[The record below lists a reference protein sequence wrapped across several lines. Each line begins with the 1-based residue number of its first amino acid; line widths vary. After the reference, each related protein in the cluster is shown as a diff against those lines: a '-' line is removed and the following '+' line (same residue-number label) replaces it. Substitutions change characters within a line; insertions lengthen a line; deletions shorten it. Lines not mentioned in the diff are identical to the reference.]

1 MGSTPKSFIK
11 YNGVLAHKTLY
22 CTHTH
27 ALNVAVCS
35 YMSTFFAGCLPD
47 AGKPACISSWFG
59 VALGGSQQTG
69 MTARAGSG
77 THRAPGSEEDSLNP
91 GSEEKEE
98 EQPQAQ
104 ACPMSLCTPRDM
116 PGTSG
121 MQTVLANYSI

>member
-1 MGSTPKSFIK
+1 
-11 YNGVLAHKTLY
+11 
-22 CTHTH
+22 
-27 ALNVAVCS
+27 
-35 YMSTFFAGCLPD
+35 MSTFFAGCLPHD
-47 AGKPACISSWFG
+47 ETPACTSSWFG
-59 VALGGSQQTG
+59 VLLGGSQQTG
-69 MTARAGSG
+69 VTARAGSG